1 MCKTETELKCSRREV
16 QVCEQVRSKVFIFVV
31 SDYQIIT
38 VCQVPMSSCTLVG
51 YTECVMQDEPVTF
64 TETEVIT
71 DGTFTKKECVTEYR
85 YLIMHTGMH

>member
-1 MCKTETELKCSRREV
+1 
-16 QVCEQVRSKVFIFVV
+16 
-31 SDYQIIT
+31 
-38 VCQVPMSSCTLVG
+38 MSSCTLVG

-85 YLIMHTGMH
+85 YHIMHTGMH